1 MAEQKKNFYEKA
13 HALLAKLVL
22 RLFRVR
28 ICGGENLPAEGGYL
42 YCSNHICLLDPVL
55 ISAAAITQVHY
66 MAKKELFKVP
76 LLSSLIRILGAYPVD
91 RGGADVG
98 AVRHSIGLLK
108 EKKSIGVFI
117 QGHRQKGTPLKETKP
132 KNGVALIALR
142 AGAPVIPVCIKMK
155 KDRYVLFRRVNILFG
170 APMTFANEAEEGQ
183 SKSEYAQVAGRIFAE
198 ICRLEDEFHG

>member
-1 MAEQKKNFYEKA
+1 MAEQKNFYEKA

-98 AVRHSIGLLK
+98 AVRHSIALLK

-117 QGHRQKGTPLKETKP
+117 QGHRQKGTPLRETKP

-142 AGAPVIPVCIKMK
+142 SGAPVIPVCIKMK
-155 KDRYVLFRRVNILFG
+155 KDRYVLFRRENIIFG
-170 APMTFANEAEEGQ
+170 APMTFGNEVEEGQ
-183 SKSEYAQVAGRIFAE
+183 GKSEYTQVAGQIFAE

>member
-28 ICGGENLPAEGGYL
+28 IYGGENLPAEGGYL

-117 QGHRQKGTPLKETKP
+117 QGHRQKGTPLQETKP

-142 AGAPVIPVCIKMK
+142 AEAPVIPVCIKMK

-170 APMTFANEAEEGQ
+170 APMTFGNETEEGQ
-183 SKSEYAQVAGRIFAE
+183 GKGEYAQVAGQIFAE